1 MLCLRDQE
9 DTYRRRHE
17 PGSSRDRGHRAPT
30 SGCADESNV
39 VMARSV
45 TAVSPTKGRTRPTGE
60 KARGEVIELTTA
72 QVDQIVRA
80 SSGGGSMTVLM
91 FGLDRVRDILKYR
104 PEHLKDSH
112 LSRSLLFGLLLLAFL
127 PDDPSDIAVTALAR
141 RIGASNS
148 TTHRYLSTLVAVGL
162 VERDPHTRRYRLA
175 SHAPVP
181 EFANA
186 E

>member
-30 SGCADESNV
+30 SGRADESSV
-39 VMARSV
+39 VMSHSA

-80 SSGGGSMTVLM
+80 ASGGGSTTVLM
-91 FGLDRVRDILKYR
+91 SRLDGVRDILEHR
-104 PEHLKDSH
+104 PEKLKDSH
-112 LSRSLLFGLLLLAFL
+112 FSRSLLFGLLLLASL
-127 PDDPSDIAVTALAR
+127 PDDRSDIAVTELAR
-141 RIGASNS
+141 RVGAGNS
-148 TTHRYLSTLVAVGL
+148 MTHRYLATLVAVGL
-162 VERDPHTRRYRLA
+162 VKRDPHTRRYRLA
-175 SHAPVP
+175 MDAPAP
-181 EFANA
+181 DSANA